1 MKSGQRVIF
10 CLFSCFAIILSSSGF
25 IYLINSNH
33 LSAEASYLF
42 MPSALTAAALAA
54 LYLAIYLRNT
64 YAQHGSNKTQSLM
77 SDLISKAEDL
87 ILVVDTKGDILFVND
102 AWLESLGYNQN
113 EASRMNIF
121 DIIADDCKS
130 HCKEQMG
137 SLLSGQGKGCFEVTF
152 VTNDNKT
159 ITMEGNC
166 CCTFKN
172 GKPYML
178 RGIFRDIS
186 HRREQDKKIIKMAF
200 YDMLTSLPNRYLL
213 NDRLAQAIHQARR
226 YHQQAAL
233 VYIDLDKFKE
243 INDTYGHAIGDA
255 ILQKCAIR
263 MKDCLRDNDTIARV
277 GGDEFLLILTGIK
290 TQNDIPHIIDKV
302 KTVLAAPF
310 IIDNLRLNI
319 SASLGTAI
327 YPIDASDQLDL
338 QAKADKAMYCA
349 KQSGGNCHCFYNEY
363 KTKPQKVLR
372 VV

>member
-1 MKSGQRVIF
+1 MNSVQRLVF
-10 CLFSCFAIILSSSGF
+10 CLFSCFAIIFSSSGF

-33 LSAEASYLF
+33 LSPEASYLF
-42 MPSALTAAALAA
+42 MPSALTAVALSA
-54 LYLAIYLRNT
+54 LYLALFLRNT
-64 YAQHGSNKTQSLM
+64 YAQYSSNKAQNLM

-102 AWLESLGYNQN
+102 GWIETLGYSHN

-130 HCKEQMG
+130 NCKEHMG
-137 SLLSGQGKGCFEVTF
+137 ALLTGQGKGCFEVTF
-152 VTNDNKT
+152 VTNENKT
-159 ITMEGNC
+159 IVMEGNC
-166 CCTFKN
+166 CCTYRN
-172 GKPYML
+172 GKPHML

-186 HRREQDKKIIKMAF
+186 QRREQDKKIIQMAF
-200 YDMLTSLPNRYLL
+200 YDMLTNLPNRYLL

-233 VYIDLDKFKE
+233 VYIDLDKFKI

-290 TQNDIPHIIDKV
+290 SHNDIPHIIEKV

-327 YPIDASDQLDL
+327 YPLDSSNQGDL
-338 QAKADKAMYCA
+338 QTKADEAMYAA
-349 KQSGGNCHCFYNEY
+349 KNNGGNCHCFYNENIR
-363 KTKPQKVLR
+363 QKKLLR
-372 VV
+372 IV